1 MVLVFCLSK
10 IATERATEL
19 QRKSDHIILIKIII
33 DNTVLTLLFCY
44 VSKVELY
51 NIEKD
56 SLKILSMI

>member
-1 MVLVFCLSK
+1 MVLVFCPSK